1 MSRESEAEPAGGTQL
16 PGVLPEALFAELV
29 AFRRDVHM
37 HPELGNQEFR
47 TTAAIKARLEKAG
60 LKPRVLS
67 GGTGLVCDIGVEED
81 TPGVRAG
88 AGAATTRQAPGAT
101 TTALTAPGTQTPATA
116 TSTAPGAR
124 APLAAAPPAP
134 GVKAPAL
141 AASGAPGTSASPDA
155 APPAPGIEA
164 PGIQPPGIF
173 ALRAD
178 IDALPIP
185 DTKATCAYRST
196 VPDRAH
202 ACGHDVHT
210 TVVLGAG
217 LVLAEL
223 HRQGR
228 LPRPVRLIFQPAE
241 EILPGGAADAI
252 EDGVLDGVGRII
264 AVHCDPRVDAGKIG
278 LREGAIT
285 SACDRLEIALD
296 GPGGHTARPHLTT
309 DLVTAAARVVVDVPA
324 LVGRR
329 VDTRAGLAVTW
340 GRIECGHAP
349 NVIPQHAELSG
360 TVRCLDIEA
369 WRAAPDIVV
378 AAIDEVA
385 NMHHAKSEINY
396 VRGVPPVVND
406 PEVTGLLRDAMTAR
420 RGADSVEG
428 TEQSLGGEDFSWY
441 LEQVPGAMARL
452 GVRTPGERTVRDLH
466 QGNFDA
472 DEHAITVGVELFTAA
487 ALLDAATRTA

>member
-1 MSRESEAEPAGGTQL
+1 MSPESEADHPGEAAL
-16 PGVLPEALFAELV
+16 PGTLPEALRAELIE
-29 AFRRDVHM
+29 FRRDLHM

-60 LKPRVLS
+60 LKPRVLAI
-67 GGTGLVCDIGVEED
+67 GTGLICDIGEWD
-81 TPGVRAG
+81 GGRPM
-88 AGAATTRQAPGAT
+88 
-101 TTALTAPGTQTPATA
+101 L
-116 TSTAPGAR
+116 
-124 APLAAAPPAP
+124 
-134 GVKAPAL
+134 
-141 AASGAPGTSASPDA
+141 
-155 APPAPGIEA
+155 
-164 PGIQPPGIF
+164 

-178 IDALPIP
+178 IDGLPIP
-185 DTKATCAYRST
+185 DTKSECPYRSK

-223 HRQGR
+223 LKRGQ
-228 LPRPVRLIFQPAE
+228 LPRPVRLVFQPAE
-241 EILPGGAADAI
+241 EVLPGGAADVV
-252 EDGVLDGVGRII
+252 ECGVLDGVGRML
-264 AVHCDPRVDAGKIG
+264 AVHCDPKVDAGKIG

-309 DLVTAAARVVVDVPA
+309 DLVTAAARVVTDVPA
-324 LVGRR
+324 IVARR
-329 VDTRAGLAVTW
+329 ADARSGLAVTW
-340 GRIECGHAP
+340 GRVESGHAP

-360 TVRCLDIEA
+360 TVRCLDLDT
-369 WRAAPDIVV
+369 WRQAPDLVV

-385 NMHHAKSEINY
+385 NLHRAKSEINY

-406 PEVTGLLRDAMTAR
+406 PDATELMRAAMAAR

-441 LEQVPGAMARL
+441 LEHVPGAMARL
-452 GVRTPGERTVRDLH
+452 GVRLPGDRVGRDLH
-466 QGNFDA
+466 QGDFDV
-472 DEHAITVGVELFTAA
+472 DESAITVGVELFTAA
-487 ALLDAATRTA
+487 ALLDSAG